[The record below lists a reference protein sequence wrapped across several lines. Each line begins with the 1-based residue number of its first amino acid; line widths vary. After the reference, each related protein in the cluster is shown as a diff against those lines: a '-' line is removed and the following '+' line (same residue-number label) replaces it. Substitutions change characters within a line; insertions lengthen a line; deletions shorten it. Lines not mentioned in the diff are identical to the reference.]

1 MLGPILFTSFTND
14 LPLSITSGDTFMY
27 AYDTTVFCIDST
39 QDAACDLFN
48 GALKEVLTTA

>member
-1 MLGPILFTSFTND
+1 
-14 LPLSITSGDTFMY
+14 MY